1 MLESRLLG
9 IVMLIII
16 LGLSL
21 VIAIII
27 VNTYERLPETYNPAT
42 ISPSVDLVK
51 LPMVYIHV
59 LRLIASGN
67 YDEANA
73 IIDYLAQ
80 SSLSNFQFV
89 KSMNNELSTLMALLA
104 ELKYSIGMSTQYLS
118 KYEINESRYF
128 ANETLIIGESTSY
141 SLMQVNSSLNSMIY
155 FLTILG
161 YLNSTN
167 IILTPITASLTI
179 NTQLMP
185 SNPLMKELNSTVAII
200 NEEISEI
207 TDKAWHILKQ
217 NSSQLTPIL
226 VKITANASD
235 YFVTIGSAITIGGKL
250 EMLNG
255 TGIGNATVSIYYVYE
270 GSHLLATTITKPD
283 GYFAVNI
290 TVPQAYTS
298 KLPLI
303 INYTPPTPM
312 YEPSQTMLIL
322 NVLYLNTTYL
332 ITIPSE
338 IIWGE
343 PLNITGWASGPG
355 YRNVTVIINNEGFE
369 SVTDLHGYFN
379 LSINT
384 ASINPGN
391 YSVVVLISP
400 KELYAPVNATY
411 SVAIKAYKPSVSIK
425 VNKYV
430 ISGIP
435 FTLTIQLRNVTVSS
449 PWTINVFTNNGEYSK
464 SFSGNSTTIELSLP
478 ITTWMGH
485 YYLAIELMPNP
496 PYEGYETTIS
506 VFAINPVELSVI
518 IFIIAAVPIAI
529 FLKTPSKGGE
539 APSRSYEV
547 LSPNI
552 TLLFKE
558 LRYARNRL
566 SSKEALLMY
575 DIYMELLNRLITKY
589 KLKVTESTTLREV
602 LNGLGNYMDPNVYG
616 MFMKATL
623 AIEKVI
629 YANYMPSIEDV
640 NEMIKIRDAIGGT
653 I

>member
-73 IIDYLAQ
+73 VINYLAQ
-80 SSLSNFQFV
+80 SSLGNFQFV

-128 ANETLIIGESTSY
+128 ANETLIISKSTSY
-141 SLMQVNSSLNSMIY
+141 SLTQVNNSLNSMIY

-167 IILTPITASLTI
+167 IILTPMTASLTM
-179 NTQLMP
+179 NTQLTP
-185 SNPLMKELNSTVAII
+185 INPLMKELNNTIAII

-207 TDKAWHILKQ
+207 TDKAWYILKQ

-235 YFVTIGSAITIGGKL
+235 YFVTIGSAITISGKL

-270 GSHLLATTITKPD
+270 GSHLLATTITKPN

-298 KLPLI
+298 RLPLI

-312 YEPSQTMLIL
+312 YEPSQTMLVL

-338 IIWGE
+338 IVWGE

-435 FTLTIQLRNVTVSS
+435 FTLTVQIHNVTVSS

-485 YYLAIELMPNP
+485 YYLVIELMPNP
-496 PYEGYETTIS
+496 PYEGYEITIS
-506 VFAINPVELSVI
+506 VFVINPVELSVI

-539 APSRSYEV
+539 ASSRSYEV
-547 LSPNI
+547 LPPNI
-552 TLLFKE
+552 TLLVKE

-575 DIYMELLNRLITKY
+575 DIYMELLNKLITKY
-589 KLKVTESTTLREV
+589 KLKVTGSTTLREV

-623 AIEKVI
+623 VIEKVI
-629 YANYMPSIEDV
+629 YANYTPSIEDV